1 MEKRLERFRFQKRPQ
16 NRDLRFARSVS
27 LSRARFEPV
36 PDPIPDARILNVL
49 ELGADGV
56 GVDGFQKRDH
66 VAQRHFA
73 AVEKE
78 LRGDDEIEVFFA
90 KPELAQSQKRIGRAF
105 VRKRIDPRDRVAK
118 RAIGVNQTVDAG
130 LQRLFADLSRRRHC
144 RRAVAQ
150 FQVAQLEP
158 FEKREPA
165 RVERL
170 GILLPALIIF
180 LEQIEIGPSGE
191 QRVHERFNLRG
202 IAEAGKLTVPRA
214 LRYLLTPAMT
224 TTQIFPIAAIIALL
238 NAIPLYAQADPASEP
253 AVLAVAKVLPAVV
266 NINTE
271 RVVRRRVRDP
281 FEDFASQ
288 FFGNYRS
295 QPREIRQTL
304 QSLGSGFIVD
314 PAGYIVTNEHVVQR
328 AADLK
333 IEVTMND
340 GKVYNA
346 RYITGDE
353 KKDLAFIK
361 IEAKADFPF
370 IDLNNISPNL
380 LGQTVLV
387 VGNALGYGSSISRGV
402 LSGTKRD
409 ITVEDVDYKNLV
421 QTDAAINP
429 GNSGGAGV
437 DLSGSAGELRAA
449 PEAFTPQGVPTQ
461 GLGFAISAEVV
472 RDSVNRF

>member
-1 MEKRLERFRFQKRPQ
+1 MCFL
-16 NRDLRFARSVS
+16 AGAS
-27 LSRARFEPV
+27 LS
-36 PDPIPDARILNVL
+36 
-49 ELGADGV
+49 
-56 GVDGFQKRDH
+56 
-66 VAQRHFA
+66 AQ
-73 AVEKE
+73 
-78 LRGDDEIEVFFA
+78 
-90 KPELAQSQKRIGRAF
+90 
-105 VRKRIDPRDRVAK
+105 
-118 RAIGVNQTVDAG
+118 T
-130 LQRLFADLSRRRHC
+130 
-144 RRAVAQ
+144 
-150 FQVAQLEP
+150 
-158 FEKREPA
+158 
-165 RVERL
+165 
-170 GILLPALIIF
+170 
-180 LEQIEIGPSGE
+180 
-191 QRVHERFNLRG
+191 
-202 IAEAGKLTVPRA
+202 
-214 LRYLLTPAMT
+214 
-224 TTQIFPIAAIIALL
+224 
-238 NAIPLYAQADPASEP
+238 DPASEP

-271 RVVRRRVRDP
+271 RVVKRRVRDP
-281 FEDFASQ
+281 FEDFAAQ
-288 FFGNYRS
+288 YFGNYRS

-314 PAGYIVTNEHVVQR
+314 PAGFIVTNEHVVQR

-409 ITVEDVDYKNLV
+409 ITVEDIEYKDLL

-429 GNSGGAGV
+429 GNSGGPLV
-437 DLSGSAGELRAA
+437 DLSGRLVGVSSAKM
-449 PEAFTPQGVPTQ
+449 AFTPQGVPTQ
-461 GLGFAISAEVV
+461 GLGFAIPADTVRTSVAQFKEFAQKQPAPKTKSPEPELPGSNAQRFFGMQLQNLTPDLTDALGYAPGKGVLISAVEPDSPADRAGIQRGLVIYRIGKYNVTSVKQVESLLTRANSGSEVDFTV
-472 RDSVNRF
+472 GIVKANGGERAMETVPLTAR